1 MNAGR
6 MVGQDEPL
14 MIAWNA
20 YKATEEDA
28 NSRQWAEYKAHLDG
42 SLWAAFC
49 AGYAACD
56 DELRKQEPVG
66 YWHVAEDKDEC
77 DFRLGTDI
85 SGDCPDCLPLYAA
98 PIPTVTPTTAVKEV
112 WLCYAYGETEWPCVV
127 IASNREQIR
136 QFVIDEWLGDSD
148 DEQLPE
154 IMERIDAY
162 DWKDGTLEWRFEIGG
177 VKISKVY
184 NAAPIPPDNHDWK
197 AEYLRQVDLHNQT
210 LDELREAEMQLRN
223 PAPTPPTPSQ
233 QEIKGLVSVLRGG
246 RQCDEDG
253 CEIIMSRQA
262 CCEAADYLESF
273 ILARPDEVTK

>member
-1 MNAGR
+1 MN
-6 MVGQDEPL
+6 
-14 MIAWNA
+14 
-20 YKATEEDA
+20 
-28 NSRQWAEYKAHLDG
+28 
-42 SLWAAFC
+42 
-49 AGYAACD
+49 
-56 DELRKQEPVG
+56 
-66 YWHVAEDKDEC
+66 
-77 DFRLGTDI
+77 
-85 SGDCPDCLPLYAA
+85 A
-98 PIPTVTPTTAVKEV
+98 PIPPTVTMNVKEV

-223 PAPTPPTPSQ
+223 PAPMPTPSQ
-233 QEIKGLVSVLRGG
+233 QEAQWHPIETAPKDGRELILLLTPSKFPQIAYSNTWWTSGFSVECQPTHWMPLP
-246 RQCDEDG
+246 
-253 CEIIMSRQA
+253 
-262 CCEAADYLESF
+262 
-273 ILARPDEVTK
+273 ARPDEVTK